1 MGRMEEK
8 EMKFL
13 ICNIHLFNEDNITE
27 NFFDLEVTKELA
39 FNSKVQTRLPNGKK
53 NLSYSLLLIPL
64 VFRDQL
70 SQEEIIMNS
79 ALNSKISF
87 GNFDELLISNTLSS
101 IFLGKDFD
109 VEKLNMSIDIIGV
122 TDKTHLDLTY
132 TDGSFKK
139 NSKEASY
146 GVVKILN
153 EDANGLFEE
162 FTEKNYLHKE
172 LSGKIPEGTNNIGEL
187 TAIKVAIENFDD
199 KRYQVIISDSEYG
212 IKCFREWYYNWKDNG
227 FKNYAKKQISN
238 IDLIK
243 DIFNKMTESGKIVFF
258 KWVKGHSK
266 KTFNE
271 LCDELAK
278 DALK

>member
-1 MGRMEEK
+1 
-8 EMKFL
+8 MKFL
-13 ICNIHLFNEDNITE
+13 ICNMYLTNEDNITE
-27 NFFDLEVTKELA
+27 NFFDLEVTKELS

-53 NLSYSLLLIPL
+53 NISYSLALIPL
-64 VFRDQL
+64 VHKDQL
-70 SQEEIIMNS
+70 SQEEFL
-79 ALNSKISF
+79 LNNKLYSKISF
-87 GNFDELLISNTLSS
+87 ANFDENLMTNTISSL
-101 IFLGKDFD
+101 FLGKDFD
-109 VEKLNMSIDIIGV
+109 IENLNMSIDLIGII
-122 TDKTHLDLTY
+122 DKENIDMTY

-139 NSKEASY
+139 DTKEASY

-153 EDANGLFEE
+153 EDVNGLFEE
-162 FTEKNYLHKE
+162 FTEKNYSYEK
-172 LSGKIPEGTNNIGEL
+172 LSGKIAQGTNNIGEL
-187 TAIKVAIENFDD
+187 TAMKIAIENFGD
-199 KRYQVIISDSEYG
+199 KKYQLIISDSEYG

-243 DIFNKMTESGKIVFF
+243 DIFTKMNESGKVVFF

-271 LCDELAK
+271 LCDEIAK